1 MGLWMEHDFTSSAPA
16 LSFAITKNVK
26 NPVEKNIPHPDVNQ
40 FAKERLLFNSNQSIP
55 QQQFTQRSE
64 KLTNWIG
71 RNQQKIA
78 ITIRKFTAKKI
89 IFDNKVNRDKTIFYC
104 LHNEKGFEFK

>member
-1 MGLWMEHDFTSSAPA
+1 MGCWMEHDFTSSAPA
-16 LSFAITKNVK
+16 LSFAITKTIK
-26 NPVEKNIPHPDVNQ
+26 NPIEKNIPHPDVNQ
-40 FAKERLLFNSNQSIP
+40 FAKERPLFNSIQSIP

-78 ITIRKFTAKKI
+78 MTIRKFTARKI
-89 IFDNKVNRDKTIFYC
+89 IFDNKVNRGKTIFYR
-104 LHNEKGFEFK
+104 LHNEKVFEFK

>member
-1 MGLWMEHDFTSSAPA
+1 MKKIIVITSIIASASMGLWMEHDFTSSAPA

-64 KLTNWIG
+64 KLTN
-71 RNQQKIA
+71 
-78 ITIRKFTAKKI
+78 
-89 IFDNKVNRDKTIFYC
+89 
-104 LHNEKGFEFK
+104 